1 MYYTYSVI
9 LNIRHQEQ
17 YGGQMQME
25 QIGEFVLA
33 QEQHGS
39 LMQVN
44 FVLLHALKLLLLYI
58 FYYQGSKNQN
68 LSGGLLSL
76 FTK

>member
-9 LNIRHQEQ
+9 LNIGHQEQ

-25 QIGEFVLA
+25 QIRDFVLA

-39 LMQVN
+39 LIAGE
-44 FVLLHALKLLLLYI
+44 FCHHTHIETSAIKHILPP
-58 FYYQGSKNQN
+58 GGKNQIFIICN
-68 LSGGLLSL
+68 TS
-76 FTK
+76 